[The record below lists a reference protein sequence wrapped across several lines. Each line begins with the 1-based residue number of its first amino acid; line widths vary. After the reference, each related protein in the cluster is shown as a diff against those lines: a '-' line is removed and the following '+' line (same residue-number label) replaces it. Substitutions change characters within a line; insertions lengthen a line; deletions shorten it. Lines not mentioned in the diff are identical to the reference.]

1 MAHVNHPTQ
10 STPDIEAAMG
20 STSISPAPGTRR
32 TPSVRM
38 SQTPP
43 DHVLREV
50 AQGSPSRA
58 SLEIHEMQ
66 RQDSPPLA
74 HMPES
79 EVDAKLGEILQQYLA
94 TEKNRVIERPKVLA
108 FVKEQLRQ
116 LERPEKERDWSH
128 ARTLYLD
135 IFGVDE
141 AAMKKIE
148 GGRFSGGWTGS
159 GSLYALGPQLMTLA
173 SALPALYLMTV
184 PKEKIQEDP
193 VHYAE
198 VALGS
203 QVAIALATPF
213 INTATQIVS
222 VTRQELMRA
231 GGQSA
236 RSAEMKAPGYPKTDA
251 AIVKLIDDMET
262 INTTMEGHEA
272 ALKNLKPGSNEW
284 IELRQ
289 KIDQDGNT
297 ALELIAKMAEEDK
310 KFNVRKDVI
319 GLNYAGQFRA
329 SITRAL
335 RTAVNMSASLG
346 ANAAHDGHIG
356 NYIQVGGTLATMAM
370 QQFWAGP
377 GDQFSKQNNTLM
389 ATIATTHLLDPLSH
403 GKAIDQLT
411 EADLG
416 DLADLPKQWKGGG
429 ISISASLDQFKESL
443 VLERSYAE
451 QDLADAVR
459 MDVTDFRRMEELQAK
474 LDGGKTLPQAEQQE
488 HATLQ
493 ASVRQL
499 SPADG
504 SRYEELTAAR
514 DRLNAVKHDIACIDN
529 DNWKAMSVD
538 NKKFLLDAV
547 GNEKPWLLALRT
559 AWVRMQVPADII
571 SQVAQRFGSQF
582 SMLIAGPTMSLIV
595 PSLFRYLNAKRAVA
609 GEPPLVSDTARY
621 VTSVLLAGIGVLGA
635 FSAGPAVNKKI
646 TQRTTLRNAIPR
658 VGFQPLETV
667 RALGAIGRAMFA
679 LPSSAWERLSI
690 QHHASA
696 GRNKADSLRQE
707 VDKISRY
714 LEENAEAIG
723 QEAERTALQE
733 LEAEMVTSPI
743 GGSSSHA

>member
-1 MAHVNHPTQ
+1 
-10 STPDIEAAMG
+10 
-20 STSISPAPGTRR
+20 
-32 TPSVRM
+32 M

-58 SLEIHEMQ
+58 SLEAYEMQ

-184 PKEKIQEDP
+184 PKEKIKDDP

-251 AIVKLIDDMET
+251 AIVKLIDDMEK

-284 IELRQ
+284 NELRQ

-297 ALELIAKMAEEDK
+297 ALALIAKMAEEDK

-429 ISISASLDQFKESL
+429 ISISAALDQFKESL

-451 QDLADAVR
+451 QHLADLVK
-459 MDVTDFRRMEELQAK
+459 MDVTDFRRMEEQQAQQQ
-474 LDGGKTLPQAEQQE
+474 GQAPL
-488 HATLQ
+488 HAFL
-493 ASVRQL
+493 RQL

-504 SRYEELTAAR
+504 DSYEDLIAAR

-547 GNEKPWLLALRT
+547 GNEKPWLLSLRT

-595 PSLFRYLNAKRAVA
+595 PSLFRYLNAKQAAA
-609 GEPPLVSDTARY
+609 GEPPLISDTSRY

-658 VGFQPLETV
+658 VGFQPRETA

-690 QHHASA
+690 QNHAST
-696 GRNKADSLRQE
+696 GRNKAESLRQE

-714 LEENAEAIG
+714 LEENAETIG
-723 QEAERTALQE
+723 QEVERTALQE
-733 LEAEMVTSPI
+733 LQDEMVISQI
-743 GGSSSHA
+743 GDSSGHA